1 MARTDKPASTP
12 QRAAK
17 EAAATTPSARR
28 SAGHQPAVKKP
39 AAKKPAVKKPAAKKA
54 ARRPSAAA
62 RERAREHEREQTRI
76 ARAETL
82 LSLGLH
88 PGDPVRFR
96 RVDETRW
103 KNATVE
109 RVENDGS
116 IGLRDGKGAARAIPA
131 ELVEVKA
138 TGPRGGVVWE
148 PLPDRIAAAE
158 QLRLI

>member
-1 MARTDKPASTP
+1 MARTDKPTP
-12 QRAAK
+12 
-17 EAAATTPSARR
+17 
-28 SAGHQPAVKKP
+28 VKKAP
-39 AAKKPAVKKPAAKKA
+39 TKKAAAKKA
-54 ARRPSAAA
+54 PTKPTPAKKAATKKAATKKAGRRPNAAA
-62 RERAREHEREQTRI
+62 LERAREHEREQTRI

-82 LSLGLH
+82 LALGLH

-96 RVDETRW
+96 RADETRW

-116 IGLRDGKGAARAIPA
+116 LGLRDDKGAARSIPA
-131 ELVEVKA
+131 ELVEVKG
-138 TGPRGGVVWE
+138 TGPRGGVVWN